1 MNKSIAL
8 VLAFLLM
15 MGLTACKSEDA
26 PIQPD
31 PTPPSEPEIEVIEPN
46 ATLPPSAPVTE
57 SPEDP
62 ADYVIDDALLR
73 EHSQAIEQIWPASD
87 DRLLVFTSTLSGG
100 YVSEQINLYIYDLN
114 TCAFT
119 GDHVSLGLV
128 GQYPHSIFDD
138 GTVMVLTRNTETYEY
153 ENMVF
158 IDPYAL
164 TFEKYSLSGI
174 EDLRTVHVSPDKS
187 HVALSTQQGI
197 RITDLAME
205 NILALYPGYVP
216 EGGDPDLDYIL
227 PTVTDWLPDN
237 SGVAGKLLGWEW
249 VYHPFLLF
257 VDGTMTPLEAYEG
270 KTAQPYGDGLLI
282 CDSLTQAP
290 EGRCGLDGSGYQP
303 LDADISALQNGTG
316 YLSTL
321 CTSADG
327 RLLVMAVAT
336 PDGAESCRADL
347 FRDGALLRTITLPR
361 DGAIPCTFD
370 SASFTPDGSALLLM
384 TGATV
389 DSPCTVRIIAVE

>member
-15 MGLTACKSEDA
+15 MGLTACKPEDA

-62 ADYVIDDALLR
+62 ADYIIDDALLR

-87 DRLLVFTSTLSGG
+87 DRLLIFTSTLSGG

-197 RITDLAME
+197 RITDLTME

-237 SGVAGKLLGWEW
+237 SGMAGKLLGWEW
-249 VYHPFLLF
+249 VYHPFLLS

-347 FRDGALLRTITLPR
+347 FRDGTLLRTVTLPR